1 MKQNDLPLD
10 CSPYNETSMRAAYNA
25 SALPELGYPF
35 ERAMRD
41 DAMKR
46 CLANVSDALRPNPVP
61 GDFEIPESIRKR
73 QCSRCEHRAMPDS
86 DLCYVCHGREVVPQ
100 PWKCD

>member
-25 SALPELGYPF
+25 S
-35 ERAMRD
+35 
-41 DAMKR
+41 
-46 CLANVSDALRPNPVP
+46 VSDALRPNPVP